1 MGLEE
6 QKGELPR
13 KFEHVISFYILKLM
27 PKVYMRH
34 QPHNIGLASWLPSW
48 LFLSRPLDT
57 LCTRDVYSF
66 KMEMLTQNQVF
77 KKSEVTG
84 MVLGKTTHL
93 LQVCF
98 PPFSLSCVCFPYPVI
113 ESFSSVKKENTSLVE
128 AKTPQRG
135 G

>member
-1 MGLEE
+1 
-6 QKGELPR
+6 
-13 KFEHVISFYILKLM
+13 
-27 PKVYMRH
+27 MRH

-93 LQVCF
+93 PGLF
-98 PPFSLSCVCFPYPVI
+98 PSLFPFLCVFSLPSH
-113 ESFSSVKKENTSLVE
+113 
-128 AKTPQRG
+128 
-135 G
+135 